1 MCEYANKVC
10 LVNVVVGQIVDVF
23 VVLDN
28 QESWPGVSISPVLL
42 PVTGWIWS
50 INIHKPAIVIV
61 TSSIGVVDKE
71 STVNAGMTSNA
82 EKKKKKYIGLD
93 RI

>member
-1 MCEYANKVC
+1 M
-10 LVNVVVGQIVDVF
+10 VVGQIVDVF

-71 STVNAGMTSNA
+71 STVNAGMTCNA
-82 EKKKKKYIGLD
+82 KMGVNISMFVTS
-93 RI
+93 